1 VIVAVGLINIVA
13 WGIESC
19 CQHLAKTI
27 TAVRKLRAVLR
38 RLAAETKEL
47 RFASISNMV
56 LLAITRKQF
65 QQLQE
70 LVLRRRWDWPAV
82 VSTEPRARW
91 RQPQP

>member
-47 RFASISNMV
+47 
-56 LLAITRKQF
+56 
-65 QQLQE
+65 
-70 LVLRRRWDWPAV
+70 
-82 VSTEPRARW
+82 
-91 RQPQP
+91 